1 VKSWKNGAVIGAII
15 GILGSSGVLQR
26 PASNIVWI
34 SLPLAGALIGECIG
48 RLKTHK
54 FESWEKVSIVGGI
67 WGLIS
72 IILWF
77 FYSLV
82 AFGHGRINDF
92 IVFVSSI
99 LFFPGFLALQID
111 DRIINPLTYPLLVGK
126 EMSFWT
132 RLPFVLI
139 FIVIPV
145 VVGAVLSLLLYKVY
159 LKFQEKKK

>member
-1 VKSWKNGAVIGAII
+1 VIGAII
-15 GILGSSGVLQR
+15 SILGLSGILQR

-34 SLPLAGALIGECIG
+34 SLPLVGALIGKFIAPV
-48 RLKTHK
+48 KTHK
-54 FESWEKVSIVGGI
+54 FESWEKVSIIGGI

-77 FYSLV
+77 FFSLV

-92 IVFVSSI
+92 FVFISAL

-111 DRIINPLTYPLLVGK
+111 DHIINPLTYPLLVGK

-139 FIVIPV
+139 FITIPLVIGV
-145 VVGAVLSLLLYKVY
+145 VLSLLLYKVY